1 MPMQATTTTPLFAAK
16 LTPHRSLAVRN
27 WWLVAALG
35 VVLVSLPSLVLAA
48 IDPLVIVI
56 LMSLD
61 MVAIALALLLSL
73 RRGKQEEV
81 ITVWSDQMEWTT
93 IDAGGSKALR
103 RFDPRTV
110 RLVLERD
117 ADEKTTAIHL
127 RTDGEQV
134 EIATILRVEE
144 KSSLAKAL
152 GTALRKAR
160 G

>member
-1 MPMQATTTTPLFAAK
+1 MPMQAITTTPLFAAR
-16 LTPHRSLAVRN
+16 LTPHRSLAARN
-27 WWLVAALG
+27 WWLVAGLG
-35 VVLVSLPSLVLAA
+35 VLLVTLPSLVLAA

-56 LMSLD
+56 LMSID

-73 RRGKQEEV
+73 RRGRQEEV
-81 ITVWSDQMEWTT
+81 ITIWSDQMEWLTT
-93 IDAGGSKALR
+93 DGGGTKALR

-117 ADEKTTAIHL
+117 ADEKTTAIRL
-127 RTDGEQV
+127 RSDGEQV
-134 EIATILRVEE
+134 EIAIILRIEE
-144 KSSLAKAL
+144 KASLAKAL

>member
-1 MPMQATTTTPLFAAK
+1 MQATTTTPLFAAR
-16 LTPHRSLAVRN
+16 LTPHRSLAARN

-35 VVLVSLPSLVLAA
+35 VLLVTLPSLALVA
-48 IDPLVIVI
+48 IDPLVVVI
-56 LMSLD
+56 LMSID
-61 MVAIALALLLSL
+61 IVAIALALLLSL

-81 ITVWSDQMEWTT
+81 ITVWSDQMEWLTT
-93 IDAGGSKALR
+93 DVGGAKTLR

-117 ADEKTTAIHL
+117 ADERTTAIRL
-127 RTDGEQV
+127 RANGEQV
-134 EIATILRVEE
+134 EIATILRIEE
-144 KSSLAKAL
+144 KASLAKAL